1 MACRQTQ
8 MDRSSL
14 RRVSPHSRLL
24 IGGVALL
31 RLRARRVGLGL
42 LLARRQRAATHR
54 VPGRVGIALLLL
66 HLALFPQL
74 LLEPEPGRW
83 KLRHATLLTWR

>member
-1 MACRQTQ
+1 VRAT
-8 MDRSSL
+8 
-14 RRVSPHSRLL
+14 RLL

-42 LLARRQRAATHR
+42 LLARGQRVAPAP
-54 VPGRVGIALLLL
+54 VPDRGGPGLVGIALLLL
-66 HLALFPQL
+66 HLALSPQL

-83 KLRHATLLTWR
+83 KLGHATLT